1 MQSSKTI
8 IEYFEQHKITGVG
21 EVLEA
26 YQEVLSSNIYFV
38 NCLCN
43 TVVLVIYS
51 PHIPSIPN
59 YSDIP

>member
-8 IEYFEQHKITGVG
+8 IEYFEQHKITGMG

-43 TVVLVIYS
+43 TVVLVI
-51 PHIPSIPN
+51 
-59 YSDIP
+59 